1 MTDRDTAASRRA
13 ALLEAVGR
21 TLGHSL
27 DPDETVQG
35 IVEVLVP
42 DFADWCVVDLLGPD
56 RHLSAVAFAHRDPG
70 LMPAI
75 RRLREVYP
83 PQARLHYIHPIYRAI
98 DAGSTVTEEVTD
110 AELERR
116 AVDDEHLG
124 LLRSLG
130 IGSHVVAVLEARG
143 RIIGAIS
150 LVRGPGREPYEPDDV
165 VVAEA
170 IARRT
175 ALATDNAYLHR
186 AAREAIELRD
196 RFIGLASHEL
206 RNPLG
211 VVRGHWELLGRRLRP
226 ALEGMDAEE
235 RERVAGSLERL
246 GHGIDQLQRM
256 IEELLDPRSS
266 AIGQFE
272 LRRAPMDLAEA
283 VRQAAEDLPDASAP
297 ARIRLDLPE
306 APVIGE
312 WDRGRIEQIVANLL
326 ANALKYSPPDAPVDV
341 RLSVNGGTARLEVT
355 DRGIGIG
362 ADELHAIFQPFR
374 RGREA
379 ESHRYPGLGLGLA
392 VSREVVGMH
401 GGRLWAESAG
411 PGGGSTF
418 IVELDV
424 EASSPPA
431 AAD

>member
-1 MTDRDTAASRRA
+1 M
-13 ALLEAVGR
+13 
-21 TLGHSL
+21 
-27 DPDETVQG
+27 
-35 IVEVLVP
+35 
-42 DFADWCVVDLLGPD
+42 
-56 RHLSAVAFAHRDPG
+56 
-70 LMPAI
+70 
-75 RRLREVYP
+75 
-83 PQARLHYIHPIYRAI
+83 
-98 DAGSTVTEEVTD
+98 
-110 AELERR
+110 
-116 AVDDEHLG
+116 
-124 LLRSLG
+124 
-130 IGSHVVAVLEARG
+130 
-143 RIIGAIS
+143 
-150 LVRGPGREPYEPDDV
+150 
-165 VVAEA
+165 AEA

-226 ALEGMDAEE
+226 VLEGMDAEE

-256 IEELLDPRSS
+256 IEELLDPRS
-266 AIGQFE
+266 AEIGQFE

-401 GGRLWAESAG
+401 GGRLWAESPG